1 MLRRRRDLHRLT
13 GRDHTMTLR
22 ATFKNKGNVSVFQ
35 IVKDELDS
43 IIARDPAAR
52 TRIEVALTYPGF
64 HAVMFHRVSH
74 GLWIRGWRFLGRY
87 VSQVGR
93 LLTGI
98 EIHPGATVGRRLFID
113 HGMGTVVG
121 ETAEIGDDVTMYHG
135 VTLGGVAPSV
145 NSAAQV
151 NRKRHPTIRN
161 CAIIGAGAQ
170 VLGPITVGEQARVG
184 ANAVVV
190 KDVPPGVAVV
200 GIPARPVTRNASSDF
215 MAYGT
220 PTGDLP
226 DPVARA
232 VEGLTE
238 QVTALKARVEELE
251 KHEEHR
257 DVVAPLALPGIER
270 SNPATDGGAEIQPL
284 RRRAES

>member
-1 MLRRRRDLHRLT
+1 
-13 GRDHTMTLR
+13 MTLR
-22 ATFKNKGNVSVFQ
+22 ATFKNKGKMSMFQ
-35 IVKDELDS
+35 IVKDDLDS

-52 TRIEVALTYPGF
+52 TRIEVALTYPSF
-64 HAVMFHRVSH
+64 HAVMFHRLAH
-74 GLWIRGWRFLGRY
+74 GAWVRDWRFLGRY
-87 VSQVGR
+87 ISQIGR

-135 VTLGGVAPSV
+135 VTLGGVSPSV

-151 NRKRHPTIRN
+151 NRKRHPTIRDG
-161 CAIIGAGAQ
+161 AIIGSGAQ
-170 VLGPITVGEQARVG
+170 VLGPITVGAQARVG
-184 ANAVVV
+184 ANAVVL

-200 GIPARPVTRNASSDF
+200 GIPARPVTRDVGSDF

-220 PTGDLP
+220 PTGDHP

-232 VEGLTE
+232 VEGLME

-251 KHEEHR
+251 KHEEQR
-257 DVVAPLALPGIER
+257 DVVAPMTLPGMDR
-270 SNPATDGGAEIQPL
+270 NSPATDGGADIQPL

>member
-13 GRDHTMTLR
+13 GRDHTMTPR
-22 ATFKNKGNVSVFQ
+22 ATFKNKGKMSMFQ
-35 IVKDELDS
+35 MVKDELDS

-52 TRIEVALTYPGF
+52 TRIEVAFTYPSF
-64 HAVMFHRVSH
+64 HAVMFHRLAH
-74 GLWIRGWRFLGRY
+74 GAWVRDWRFLGRFI
-87 VSQVGR
+87 SQIGR
-93 LLTGI
+93 WLTGI

-151 NRKRHPTIRN
+151 NRKRHPTIRDG
-161 CAIIGAGAQ
+161 AIIGSGAQ
-170 VLGPITVGEQARVG
+170 VLGPITVGARARVG
-184 ANAVVV
+184 ANAVVL
-190 KDVPPGVAVV
+190 KDVPPGCAVV
-200 GIPARPVTRNASSDF
+200 GIPARPVTRDCSSDF

-232 VEGLTE
+232 VEGLME
-238 QVTALKARVEELE
+238 QVNALKARVEELE
-251 KHEEHR
+251 KHEEQR
-257 DVVAPLALPGIER
+257 EEGAPLPLPGIER
-270 SNPATDGGAEIQPL
+270 NSPATEGGAEIQPL

>member
-1 MLRRRRDLHRLT
+1 M
-13 GRDHTMTLR
+13 
-22 ATFKNKGNVSVFQ
+22 FQ
-35 IVKDELDS
+35 SLKVELDS

-52 TRIEVALTYPGF
+52 SRIEVALTYPGF
-64 HAVMFHRVSH
+64 HAVLIHRLAHAV
-74 GLWIRGWRFLGRY
+74 WIRGWRFLGRML
-87 VSQVGR
+87 SQIGR
-93 LLTGI
+93 FLTGI
-98 EIHPGATVGRRLFID
+98 EIHPGATIGRRLFID
-113 HGMGTVVG
+113 HGMGVVVG

-151 NRKRHPTIRN
+151 NRKRHPTIADG
-161 CAIIGAGAQ
+161 AIIGSGAQ
-170 VLGPITVGEQARVG
+170 VLGPITVGARARVG

-190 KDVPPGVAVV
+190 KDVPAGCAVV
-200 GIPARPVTRNASSDF
+200 GIPARPITRECSGEF

-220 PTGDLP
+220 PTGDMP

-232 VEGLTE
+232 IEGLME

-251 KHEEHR
+251 RREAGH
-257 DVVAPLALPGIER
+257 DAVAPFARSGER
-270 SNPATDGGAEIQPL
+270 TSPVTEGGEVQPL

>member
-13 GRDHTMTLR
+13 GRDHTMTPR
-22 ATFKNKGNVSVFQ
+22 ATFKNKGNMSVFQ

-64 HAVMFHRVSH
+64 HAVMYHRVAH
-74 GLWIRGWRFLGRY
+74 GLWIRGWRFLGRA
-87 VSQVGR
+87 VSQMGR
-93 LLTGI
+93 LFTGI

-135 VTLGGVAPSV
+135 VTLGGVSPSV

-161 CAIIGAGAQ
+161 GAIIGSGAQ
-170 VLGPITVGEQARVG
+170 VLGPITVGAQARVG

-200 GIPARPVTRNASSDF
+200 GIPAHPVTRNVSSEF

-220 PTGDLP
+220 PTGDHP

-232 VEGLTE
+232 VEGLME

-251 KHEEHR
+251 KHEEQR
-257 DVVAPLALPGIER
+257 DVIAPMTLPGMER
-270 SNPATDGGAEIQPL
+270 SSSATEGGAEVQPL

>member
-22 ATFKNKGNVSVFQ
+22 ATFKNKGNMSVFQ

-161 CAIIGAGAQ
+161 GAIIGAGAQ

-251 KHEEHR
+251 KHEEQR
-257 DVVAPLALPGIER
+257 DVIAPMTLPGMER
-270 SNPATDGGAEIQPL
+270 SSSATEGGAEVQRL